1 MTDTPNPV
9 VLLARITVKQ
19 GMINEYLSIAAKA
32 GKAVEKTEEGMFLH
46 NFDLEPNDPHKYV
59 WTKVYRISENFLF
72 QVDNPLV
79 QDCIKKHS
87 NLATHFSI
95 EILGNASQ
103 AVIDKIK
110 SLGIPLKHFATTS
123 VEYVRTERFS

>member
-32 GKAVEKTEEGMFLH
+32 DKAVEKTEEGMLLH

-59 WTKVYRISENFLF
+59 WKEVYRKSENFLF
-72 QVDNPLV
+72 QVDNPPG
-79 QDCIKKHS
+79 QDHVKKH
-87 NLATHFSI
+87 NNFATHFSI

-110 SLGIPLKHFATTS
+110 SLGIPLKHFTTTS
-123 VEYVRTERFS
+123 VGYFCAERFS